1 MLKDGQKTEEIK
13 SKGCSIN
20 NEEEEEEDEK
30 EKEEENGSLSN
41 EGLDIEKGE

>member
-1 MLKDGQKTEEIK
+1 MGKKIEEIK

-30 EKEEENGSLSN
+30 EKEEENDSLSN